1 MFTKSKIAAVA
12 LTTTLVF
19 ASTVQAE
26 EVSLEQYVSGMV
38 NQAMDVAQQEFNNN
52 LRSAVLTVAHN
63 VSFDEQKSYT
73 PKVTITDL
81 QLDKT
86 EASKIAAE

>member
-12 LTTTLVF
+12 LTTSLFF

-38 NQAMDVAQQEFNNN
+38 NQAMDVAQQEFQNN

-63 VSFDEQKSYT
+63 VSFDEQKSYV
-73 PKVTITDL
+73 PKVMITDL
-81 QLDKT
+81 PKSNV
-86 EASKIAAE
+86 EASKVAAE